1 MCDFPPIILAREIIF
16 VITTIILVVFS
27 FRIRS
32 DVDNLKELKI
42 KTNFNLDN
50 KIDEELNNFD
60 YSYFNDEL
68 NQVEKFFKRY
78 NLTEGQTFS
87 DNKII
92 NDLYNHFS
100 RTSLA
105 LIILTIITACLPCP
119 CTFLAAICNFDVT
132 GDDDGDK
139 YACYKSIIFF

>member
-60 YSYFNDEL
+60 FSYFNDEL

-92 NDLYNHFS
+92 NEKLLMIY
-100 RTSLA
+100 
-105 LIILTIITACLPCP
+105 I
-119 CTFLAAICNFDVT
+119 
-132 GDDDGDK
+132 
-139 YACYKSIIFF
+139 IIFQEQV

>member
-1 MCDFPPIILAREIIF
+1 MCDFPPIIFAREIIF

-60 YSYFNDEL
+60 FSFNQKNNLSEYL
-68 NQVEKFFKRY
+68 IHIIYKTKKNKKF
-78 NLTEGQTFS
+78 LIWIIHP
-87 DNKII
+87 NKI
-92 NDLYNHFS
+92 F
-100 RTSLA
+100 
-105 LIILTIITACLPCP
+105 
-119 CTFLAAICNFDVT
+119 
-132 GDDDGDK
+132 K
-139 YACYKSIIFF
+139 KK